1 MQELLILE
9 ICYFSFYFYGIT
21 WYCGAMVKLMQV
33 PMLGEGLFPL
43 EQVELVIHNQPT
55 LIR

>member
-9 ICYFSFYFYGIT
+9 ICYFSGNYGIT

-43 EQVELVIHNQPT
+43 AQVELVIHNQPT